1 MAVQYFGVTLA
12 GLSTDAKPTLAANEK
27 GGIFIETD
35 TKKMFRWD
43 GDDSWDEVEP
53 ARATRLKTAR
63 TISSTGDVTWTA
75 TFDGSGNVSGTA
87 AIGSGVIVDADV
99 NASAAIAMSKTA
111 LVGGTG
117 LTLSTNTLNVD
128 AAQTQITS
136 VGNLNAGSITS
147 GFGSIDTGSSNIT
160 TTGTITAGNLS
171 VTGTTTT
178 VNSTNTTIT
187 DRLIELASGAGSS
200 TADAGIII
208 ERGSTGDNAIM
219 AWDESADRFI
229 FGTTTATGSSTG
241 DLTITAGTIQAAL
254 VGNVTGRADTATTLH
269 TARTIGGVSFD
280 GSANINL
287 PGVNAT
293 GDQNTTGNAATA
305 SVATTVTL
313 NGSGNVTYYPTFVDA
328 TSGNENIRVDS
339 DWTYNAST
347 NKMTVGNIGFA
358 DNGKIE
364 FGGSQDFKIYHDG
377 TTNIIDGGGTADIKI
392 QDSSHTSAIF
402 DTSAEVQLYYDNSK
416 KFETTAAGATIT
428 GDLTTTS
435 ITMSNNAARKI
446 LGPLNESLQLYSR
459 PNQAGEGIHFS
470 ADNSTVHM
478 AVNYGG
484 NVGIGLNNP
493 TSILDIVKEST
504 TVWDTSNWSGGYN
517 HTAQPHELAIRN
529 TTDNTTGSYAGI
541 FFMAGETSANSQKN
555 AARIAAIRT
564 AAFDTDIAFATRT
577 SDGSMN
583 EVMRIRDDGL
593 LTLTPQANGGTI
605 SIDSPDGAYFKLD
618 RGATSNDATVEY
630 YTAGAL
636 KWKVGMDSSGGA
648 TDAFEIKRV
657 NNATPDFMIN
667 SSGGVG
673 IGTATPD
680 YALEIEGSSEVAA
693 MVHYTNQ
700 SRGGIVALQ
709 TQRTAFA
716 TTATSDDLVF
726 GHFTGSNFAN
736 TFVEIMR
743 VDNGTSRVGIGTN
756 APSTPFHVVG
766 NTTLAGHTYFGSQ
779 GSNYDVVFYGS
790 TSGQNAVWDASD
802 KSLEFADAASA
813 TFGTGG
819 DMKIW
824 HNSNVNRIDL
834 TSPLYIY
841 DASNYV
847 SIGEHAS
854 SPTLE
859 MKIVGAADHDTALYF
874 GDAND
879 PVEAGIWWDTSAQN
893 LHFQGYN
900 NTTRM
905 TIDNAGHVG
914 INATPETDWN
924 SSFQAIHLG
933 NQTAF
938 ANFTNRGGYWMNNLR
953 YNTSQ
958 QFTYI
963 RTDEASVVDMVD
975 GAFRFRSAASGSAD
989 ANAAPT
995 VKFYIANSGNIGIG
1009 GTTTPSYKLELSG
1022 NSYLGGDVYLNHT
1035 GNKIEASASYNMI
1048 TANGYMRLQSNGS
1061 VYVALDQD
1069 NGGTGAVFAV
1079 RANGGGTDVF
1089 SVSEAGQVKITGG
1102 SPGADKVL
1110 TSDANGLATWEE
1122 ASSGGGTGTAIAMA
1136 LIFGSTYS

>member
-254 VGNVTGRADTATTLH
+254 VGNVTGRAATATTLH

-914 INATPETDWN
+914 INATPETIK
-924 SSFQAIHLG
+924 A
-933 NQTAF
+933 
-938 ANFTNRGGYWMNNLR
+938 
-953 YNTSQ
+953 
-958 QFTYI
+958 
-963 RTDEASVVDMVD
+963 
-975 GAFRFRSAASGSAD
+975 
-989 ANAAPT
+989 
-995 VKFYIANSGNIGIG
+995 
-1009 GTTTPSYKLELSG
+1009 
-1022 NSYLGGDVYLNHT
+1022 
-1035 GNKIEASASYNMI
+1035 
-1048 TANGYMRLQSNGS
+1048 
-1061 VYVALDQD
+1061 
-1069 NGGTGAVFAV
+1069 
-1079 RANGGGTDVF
+1079 
-1089 SVSEAGQVKITGG
+1089 
-1102 SPGADKVL
+1102 
-1110 TSDANGLATWEE
+1110 
-1122 ASSGGGTGTAIAMA
+1122 
-1136 LIFGSTYS
+1136 

>member
-364 FGGSQDFKIYHDG
+364 FGDSQDFKIYHDG

>member
-392 QDSSHTSAIF
+392 QASSHTSAIF

-459 PNQAGEGIHFS
+459 PNQAGEGSHFS